1 MSDSLVTH
9 SQMVLSRVNALRHN
23 RKLCDVILIAGDM
36 EIFGHRAILAACSSY
51 FEAMFSTGMLESRE
65 EKILIQE
72 MDSGV
77 LGKLID
83 FAYTGD
89 IELTADNVLEL
100 LSASSRLQMDAVQNL
115 CCDYLR
121 EQLDAHNCLE
131 IRSFAEQYGCSNLTE
146 VRLYCNLF
154 TKTLILTTRRIL
166 IGLLRRTFKRFV
178 RMMSFLNTH
187 SSICA
192 LSFSRIN

>member
-1 MSDSLVTH
+1 MSDLLVTH
-9 SQMVLSRVNALRHN
+9 SQTVLSRVNALRHN

-89 IELTADNVLEL
+89 IELTADNVLEF

-115 CCDYLR
+115 CCDFLR
-121 EQLDAHNCLE
+121 EQLDPHNCLE
-131 IRSFAEQYGCSNLTE
+131 IRSFAEQYGCTSLTE
-146 VRLYCNLF
+146 VSTIFY
-154 TKTLILTTRRIL
+154 LILQIL
-166 IGLLRRTFKRFV
+166 
-178 RMMSFLNTH
+178 
-187 SSICA
+187 
-192 LSFSRIN
+192 

>member
-1 MSDSLVTH
+1 MESPGMSDSLVTH

-36 EIFGHRAILAACSSY
+36 EIFGHRAVLAACSSY

-89 IELTADNVLEL
+89 IELTADNVLEF

-121 EQLDAHNCLE
+121 EQLDPHNCLE
-131 IRSFAEQYGCSNLTE
+131 IRSFAEQYGCSSLTE
-146 VRLYCNLF
+146 VRTILYLIFCLYQ
-154 TKTLILTTRRIL
+154 KSDTLRLER
-166 IGLLRRTFKRFV
+166 
-178 RMMSFLNTH
+178 
-187 SSICA
+187 
-192 LSFSRIN
+192 